1 MGLTLEPSN
10 ANQYCAIAWYDDCE
24 NFPGNRTQSEGQ
36 FSLIQ
41 SRVKHAI
48 AKHVDAFVARFR
60 GTIGLLV
67 LYYLM
72 PRRSR
77 SSQFSIHGWRV
88 LACFGSHIILLGHF
102 FASRNQIR
110 LFAEPHCQMKTAVRP
125 DAVEKASLARR
136 IDATTVLIIG
146 NSHVEGATGTDK
158 GMNASHSKLPPTLQ
172 GRLRIQSL
180 TRP

>member
-1 MGLTLEPSN
+1 MLTDMGLTLEPSN

-102 FASRNQIR
+102 
-110 LFAEPHCQMKTAVRP
+110 LMKTAVRP